1 MLPGLAARLASGRVA
16 KEQAKELR
24 LLLKQM
30 EELVRR
36 EDLDGYTQ
44 ISRNFHRGI
53 IELADNRWL
62 VDVYEKLDP
71 PIQGLRILA
80 LSLPGRS
87 KDSVRE
93 HREILDVIASG
104 NQRKAELLT
113 QRHVANAGKILRK
126 SFIEKG
132 R

>member
-1 MLPGLAARLASGRVA
+1 MLQGLAARLASGRVA

-53 IELADNRWL
+53 IELADNR
-62 VDVYEKLDP
+62 
-71 PIQGLRILA
+71 
-80 LSLPGRS
+80 
-87 KDSVRE
+87 
-93 HREILDVIASG
+93 
-104 NQRKAELLT
+104 
-113 QRHVANAGKILRK
+113 
-126 SFIEKG
+126 
-132 R
+132 